1 MTTQEKL
8 SSAIKELK
16 QSEEYGFLMHA
27 IKEARQSRLSF
38 CASFGACLP
47 ERNALDRLKR
57 ALEIKHGL
65 PFGAL

>member
-16 QSEEYGFLMHA
+16 QSEEYGLLLDA
-27 IKEARQSRLSF
+27 IQEARESRLSF
-38 CASFGACLP
+38 SVSFGACLP

-57 ALEIKHGL
+57 AMEIKHGL
-65 PFGAL
+65 PLKAL

>member
-16 QSEEYGFLMHA
+16 QSEEYGFLIDA
-27 IKEARQSRLSF
+27 IKEARDSRLSF
-38 CASFGACLP
+38 SLSFGACLP

-57 ALEIKHGL
+57 AMEIKHGL
-65 PFGAL
+65 PSGAL